1 MATQNGVE
9 LKAVIDKRIHFDL
22 IQSIIGDERRYLQ
35 ILLNFLSNA
44 LKFTDRGGCI
54 TIKVDVLDHQLV
66 HHRDSFNSDQMKNI
80 LSLDEVKLKNEGY
93 KDFDEYVRKNV
104 NLINNSPKDDTAS
117 DIKNGQ

>member
-44 LKFTDRGGCI
+44 LKFTDRNGKILVEVEKQEKHVKISVVDNGCG
-54 TIKVDVLDHQLV
+54 IK
-66 HHRDSFNSDQMKNI
+66 
-80 LSLDEVKLKNEGY
+80 E
-93 KDFDEYVRKNV
+93 
-104 NLINNSPKDDTAS
+104 
-117 DIKNGQ
+117 